1 CRAAGRGPC
10 PAPCGRRGARP
21 APVPPARTLVRPGA
35 LVLAL
40 RRVELPL
47 ALLARLLVV
56 AMLAQVRKGPGLL
69 ALLLAA
75 LQRALEVLIVV
86 DDDFRQTG
94 LPPFVAFVRRLG
106 ICSGSPL
113 TYTAKRAWAT
123 IASSPRAPKSGPVTP
138 AAKSGAARRARAGAG
153 GR

>member
-1 CRAAGRGPC
+1 
-10 PAPCGRRGARP
+10 
-21 APVPPARTLVRPGA
+21 A

-56 AMLAQVRKGPGLL
+56 AMLAKVREDPRLL
-69 ALLLAA
+69 ALLLEA

-106 ICSGSPL
+106 TGCGSL
-113 TYTAKRAWAT
+113 ASYREKVTWAT
-123 IASSPRAPKSGPVTP
+123 QGTPGADNGSTAAPGVTP
-138 AAKSGAARRARAGAG
+138 AAMSAAARPGHAGVGAPPSAR
-153 GR
+153 RPSRC